1 LPRRVRIA
9 ALVTSLYLHDQIEHD
24 PYKHDRMKH
33 DRMNRIDRIFAD
45 LRNRGAKALM
55 PFLTA
60 GDPDVATTGRLLDV
74 LHEAGAAI
82 CELGIPFSDP
92 IADGPV
98 IQASMNHA
106 LTVARTTPH
115 AVLEMVADRRDR
127 LDMGLVAM
135 VSYSII
141 ERLGCSRFLRACSQ
155 AGIDGLIV
163 PDLPV
168 DECMALRDQA
178 AEADLSFSLLIA
190 PTTPIDRA
198 RRIAAACSGFVYLLA
213 RGGVT
218 GARRDLPTDLVDR
231 IAALRQVTD
240 LPLAV
245 GFGISTA
252 EQVRQVTA
260 AADAAIVGSAFMS
273 RVAAIREDRQT
284 ADARDR
290 VVQDIAAFARELMTG
305 LLPTTTATPAGPAA
319 TPPARSG

>member
-1 LPRRVRIA
+1 M
-9 ALVTSLYLHDQIEHD
+9 S
-24 PYKHDRMKH
+24 
-33 DRMNRIDRIFAD
+33 RIDRIFAD
-45 LRNRGAKALM
+45 LRARGAKALM

-60 GDPDVATTGRLLDV
+60 GDPDVATTGRLLEV
-74 LHEAGAAI
+74 LNESGAAV

-106 LTVARTTPH
+106 LATAHTTPR
-115 AVLEMVADRRDR
+115 AVLEMVAVRRDR
-127 LDMGLVAM
+127 LSLGLMAM
-135 VSYSII
+135 VSYSIVA
-141 ERLGCSRFLRACSQ
+141 RLGPSAFLRDCRQ

-168 DECMALRDQA
+168 DECLPLRDQA
-178 AEADLSFSLLIA
+178 GAADLSFSLLIA

-218 GARRDLPTDLVDR
+218 GERRELPADLTQR

-252 EQVRQVTA
+252 KQVRQVTA
-260 AADAAIVGSAFMS
+260 AADAAIVGSAYMA
-273 RVAAIREDRQT
+273 RVARLRDNLERPDGRERIS
-284 ADARDR
+284 ADIAA
-290 VVQDIAAFARELMTG
+290 DIAAFTGELMTG
-305 LLPTTTATPAGPAA
+305 LVPTATSAG
-319 TPPARSG
+319 TSG